1 MQRCV
6 KGVVGGEPQ
15 VNALVVKE
23 AWKVP
28 SFLNQFE
35 VPEISLDDDIS
46 DCRSC
51 QFMTVGS

>member
-1 MQRCV
+1 M